1 MKAINLEKLLPSDI
15 PAGERVLWF
24 GRPDPKSLWRR
35 AYRADWVMIW
45 FAALTAWSFFSAL
58 ADEGASSAVV
68 AALRSLGFGATSLAL
83 LGFLAWLGARNSL
96 YVVTERRLVV
106 KSGIALPI
114 FINIPFQHIV
124 AADVRVHS
132 DGTGDVSA
140 RLAKGQHIPWFAL
153 WPSARP
159 FRFADPEPTLR
170 CVPQAQTVGETLG
183 RALAAAAGQT
193 TAPAKRNTSDVETGD
208 ITLPA
213 LA

>member
-1 MKAINLEKLLPSDI
+1 MKTVNLEKLLPSDI
-15 PAGERVLWF
+15 PPGERVLWF
-24 GRPDPKSLWRR
+24 GRPEPKSLWRR
-35 AYRADWVMIW
+35 AYRADLVMIW

-58 ADEGASSAVV
+58 ADEGPAAAVF
-68 AALRSLGFGATSLAL
+68 AALRSLGFGATGLAL

-96 YVVTERRLVV
+96 YVVTERRLVI

-114 FINIPFQHIV
+114 FINLPFKQII
-124 AADVRVHS
+124 AADVRVNA

-140 RLAKGQHIPWFAL
+140 RLAKGQHVPYFAL

-170 CVPQAQTVGETLG
+170 CVPQAQAVAETLG
-183 RALAAAAGQT
+183 RALAAAAGQA
-193 TAPAKRNTSDVETGD
+193 TASAKRSAAGVETGE
-208 ITLPA
+208 ITHPA